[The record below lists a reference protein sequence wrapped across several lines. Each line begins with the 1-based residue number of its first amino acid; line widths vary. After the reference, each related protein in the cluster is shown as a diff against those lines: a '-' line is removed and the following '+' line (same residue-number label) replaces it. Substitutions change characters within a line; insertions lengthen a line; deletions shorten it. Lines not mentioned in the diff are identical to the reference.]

1 MRRLTRCML
10 VLGGIAGSTATMV
23 AASHQISAN
32 SINGQ
37 PHPGTTAVKGPATVT
52 CVSASQSGAKP
63 GDPPATCYV
72 TGPGLAQQLARG
84 ANAGT
89 SGAGTVTLTC
99 NGIGNLSCAA
109 RVAD

>member
-1 MRRLTRCML
+1 MRTLPRYML
-10 VLGGIAGSTATMV
+10 ILCGIAGTTGTMV
-23 AASHQISAN
+23 AASRQISAT
-32 SINGQ
+32 SLNGQ

-52 CVSASQSGAKP
+52 CLNASQSGAKH

-99 NGIGNLSCAA
+99 NGIGNLSCSA
-109 RVAD
+109 RVDD

>member
-1 MRRLTRCML
+1 MKRLTRYTLIMCA
-10 VLGGIAGSTATMV
+10 IASSTATLV

-52 CVSASQSGAKP
+52 CLSASQSGAKP
-63 GDPPATCYV
+63 GDPPASCYV

-99 NGIGNLSCAA
+99 NGIGNLSCSA
-109 RVAD
+109 RVDD